1 MSKPDITA
9 EQLRKMLD
17 YSAETGQLIWKIQPS
32 RSVKVGDVAGNINA
46 KGYSTIGI
54 CGKVYKTHRVVWLY
68 ATGDWPIGLS
78 DHINGNKSDNRF
90 TNLRDVGAEGNSQN
104 VRKPNKRNKS
114 GFMGVIW
121 FQNKWRASITI
132 NRKTIRIGD
141 YASPEEAHQAY
152 LSVKRMHHAACT
164 I

>member
-9 EQLRKMLD
+9 EQLREILD
-17 YSAETGQLIWKIQPS
+17 YNMETGIFIWKISPS
-32 RSVKVGDVAGNINA
+32 KAVKAGDVAGNID
-46 KGYSTIGI
+46 KRGYSTLGI
-54 CGKVYKTHRVVWLY
+54 RGEIYRTHRLAWLY
-68 ATGDWPIGLS
+68 VTGSWPTGMI
-78 DHINGNKSDNRF
+78 DHINGIKADNRLV
-90 TNLRDVGAEGNSQN
+90 NLRDVGAGGNSEN

-121 FQNKWRASITI
+121 YQNKWRASITV

-141 YASPEEAHQAY
+141 YATPEEAHQAY
-152 LSVKRMHHAACT
+152 LNAKRMFHAACT